1 MTLTV
6 SPTELLN
13 QVRECIQ
20 SKQYSSRTEQAYLQW
35 VRRFMNFHNGRL
47 PQTMGKPEMKAFLK
61 HLAVDGNASP
71 ATQNVAL
78 SALLFLYREVLGLDL
93 PWLDEISRAE
103 KPLQLPVVLT
113 VAETVRLLGLV
124 DGTPGLILRLLYG
137 TGMRL
142 MEGCRLRVADL
153 DFTRGEVLVRDR
165 QGGKDR
171 VTLLPNALIAP
182 LQDQLS
188 KAEAVHQQ
196 DLAEGFGLASVPDAV
211 ARKLPNAAK
220 EWEWQYVF
228 PAGARSVD
236 ARKGTVVRHHI
247 DEQQVQRAMRRV
259 VPLSDVGK
267 QATPHTLRHSFAI
280 HLLESGYD
288 IRTVQSL
295 LGHKDLT
302 TTQVYMLLLNQGG
315 KGVVSPL
322 DRLM

>member
-1 MTLTV
+1 ML
-6 SPTELLN
+6 S

-20 SKQYSSRTEQAYLQW
+20 NKQYSSRTEQAYLQW
-35 VRRFMNFHNGRL
+35 VRRFVHFHGGRL
-47 PQTMGKPEMKAFLK
+47 PQELAKPEMQAFLT
-61 HLAVDGNASP
+61 HLAVEGKASP

-113 VAETVRLLGLV
+113 VAETVRLLALV

-153 DFTRGEVLVRDR
+153 DFDRGEVLVRDR
-165 QGGKDR
+165 LGGKDR
-171 VTLLPNALIAP
+171 ITLLPNALVQP
-182 LQDQLS
+182 LRDQL
-188 KAEAVHQQ
+188 AIANGIYNQ
-196 DLAEGFGLASVPDAV
+196 DLAEGFGQVSLPTAV
-211 ARKLPNAAK
+211 ARKHPTAAK

-228 PAGARSVD
+228 PAGARTVD
-236 ARKGTVVRHHI
+236 ARTGAVRRHHI
-247 DEQQVQRAMRRV
+247 DEQQVQRAMRRA

-280 HLLESGYD
+280 HLLESGYE

-302 TTQVYMLLLNQGG
+302 TTQIYTLLLNQDG